1 MTKVDEGDVS
11 TIIVRLELDRD
22 ETRVGEGYT
31 LSTPQNSGSKQ
42 HLQKCTQDE
51 KRENQETRN
60 PPTKPL

>member
-31 LSTPQNSGSKQ
+31 LSTP
-42 HLQKCTQDE
+42 
-51 KRENQETRN
+51 
-60 PPTKPL
+60 